1 MSMGPAFL
9 FLARA
14 AGIALAIALLP
25 TLAVVCVAEK
35 RRGYYAIAGMLG
47 GVVGGFGGAAALFL
61 GLWLSCWGQT
71 QGCNTAQG
79 DMGLLVSFPA
89 GAFLGSIA
97 ALVGVRVVSKDDSRK
112 KRMAMMALLLAAWG
126 AVMLLCTWWLRCPRS

>member
-1 MSMGPAFL
+1 MSTGSAFSY
-9 FLARA
+9 LA
-14 AGIALAIALLP
+14 GVIGVALAITLLP
-25 TLAVVCVAEK
+25 TLTVVCAAET

-71 QGCNTAQG
+71 KGCNTAQG

-89 GAFLGSIA
+89 GDFLGSVA
-97 ALVGVRVVSKDDSRK
+97 ALVGVQVFFGEYSRK
-112 KRMAMMALLLAAWG
+112 KRMTMMALLLAVWG
-126 AVMLLCTWWLRCPRS
+126 AAMLLCAWMAR